1 MKRMVRAAA
10 LAALLQLVP
19 VIQAQPV
26 LPPMT
31 NSPPTPEQ
39 IAAMLA
45 AQAAHEAAILDL
57 VQQQYAP
64 FANLGILTPVGYV
77 ASLDVLD
84 AAQTDV
90 LQMLA
95 VQNGA
100 VADADSAEV
109 DAITAT
115 NGLTRKFVSEDGS
128 VSELMAVRDG
138 VPRYYCTLNANA
150 AATVSTAR
158 IWPGGSTGFG
168 LSGFN
173 TVIAFRDEAD
183 VATNHIDSI
192 NNVEQVLV
200 TNVTSGTYLVR
211 VNHKGHLLDSAGQ
224 TNHQRLSLIISGNI
238 PQPKPALQ
246 VGPPLVS
253 HTNQVVNLK
262 WPSVVGLRYRVV
274 YNDNL
279 GQTNWYYASGEISA
293 TKTNT
298 YFWENCVTNS
308 RFYRILE
315 VQ

>member
-64 FANLGILTPVGYV
+64 FANLGILTPAGYV

-109 DAITAT
+109 DAIT
-115 NGLTRKFVSEDGS
+115 
-128 VSELMAVRDG
+128 
-138 VPRYYCTLNANA
+138 
-150 AATVSTAR
+150 
-158 IWPGGSTGFG
+158 
-168 LSGFN
+168 
-173 TVIAFRDEAD
+173 
-183 VATNHIDSI
+183 
-192 NNVEQVLV
+192 
-200 TNVTSGTYLVR
+200 
-211 VNHKGHLLDSAGQ
+211 
-224 TNHQRLSLIISGNI
+224 
-238 PQPKPALQ
+238 
-246 VGPPLVS
+246 
-253 HTNQVVNLK
+253 
-262 WPSVVGLRYRVV
+262 
-274 YNDNL
+274 
-279 GQTNWYYASGEISA
+279 
-293 TKTNT
+293 
-298 YFWENCVTNS
+298 
-308 RFYRILE
+308 
-315 VQ
+315 